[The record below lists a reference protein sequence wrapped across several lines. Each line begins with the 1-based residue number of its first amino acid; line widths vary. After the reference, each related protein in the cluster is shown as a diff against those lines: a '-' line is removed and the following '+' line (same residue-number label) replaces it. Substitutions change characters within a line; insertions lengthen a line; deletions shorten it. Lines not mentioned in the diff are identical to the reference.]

1 MADPTDPILPSNIDD
16 FVTSMRSGG
25 HLLNS
30 RYSVEFTSMP
40 PIISSAVLR
49 NFGDMRQFASAFS
62 KRTIQVSGPNLSIAT
77 STQKITGVDYEHP
90 YQRNFENDIAL
101 TMISDKQM
109 ALRNVFIDWI
119 NGIQAPFTGTWGF
132 RDSYTTN
139 LIIKYLDRSD
149 NETLGYRIR
158 EVFPKTITGIQS
170 SADSDALTTFTVTMS
185 FKDFSVETPPN
196 LSGPP
201 LSAPPP
207 PTNPIEPGGVPPLE
221 NLGDVDALIAGL

>member
-16 FVTSMRSGG
+16 FVTSMRTGG
-25 HLLNS
+25 HLMNS

-40 PIISSAVLR
+40 PIVSNAVLR
-49 NFGDMRQFASAFS
+49 NFGGMREFASAFS
-62 KRTIQVSGPNLSIAT
+62 KRTIQVSGPNLSLAT

-101 TMISDKQM
+101 TIIADKQM

-119 NGIQAPFTGTWGF
+119 NGIQAPFTGTWAF
-132 RDSYTTN
+132 RDSYVTN

-149 NETLGYRIR
+149 KDIIGYRVR

-170 SADSDALTTFTVTMS
+170 SADSDALTTFTLTMS
-185 FKDFSVETPPN
+185 FKDFSVETPQS
-196 LSGPP
+196 LAGPP
-201 LSAPPP
+201 LPPPP

-221 NLGDVDALIAGL
+221 NLDDVDAFIAGL

>member
-1 MADPTDPILPSNIDD
+1 MADPTDPILPSKIDD
-16 FVTSMRSGG
+16 FVSSMRSGG

-49 NFGDMRQFASAFS
+49 NFGD
-62 KRTIQVSGPNLSIAT
+62 
-77 STQKITGVDYEHP
+77 
-90 YQRNFENDIAL
+90 
-101 TMISDKQM
+101 
-109 ALRNVFIDWI
+109 
-119 NGIQAPFTGTWGF
+119 F

>member
-1 MADPTDPILPSNIDD
+1 MADPTDPILPSKIDD
-16 FVTSMRSGG
+16 FVSSMRGGG

-30 RYSVEFTSMP
+30 RYSVEFTTMP
-40 PIISSAVLR
+40 PIISNAILR
-49 NFGDMRQFASAFS
+49 NFGDMREFASAFS

-90 YQRNFENDIAL
+90 YQRNFENDISI

-149 NETLGYRIR
+149 KETLGYRIR
-158 EVFPKTITGIQS
+158 EVFPKTVTGIQS
-170 SADSDALTTFTVTMS
+170 SADSTALTTFTITMS
-185 FKDFSVETPPN
+185 FKDFSIETPQS
-196 LSGPP
+196 LAGPP
-201 LSAPPP
+201 LPPAP

>member
-1 MADPTDPILPSNIDD
+1 MADPTDPILPSKIDD
-16 FVTSMRSGG
+16 FVSSMRSGG

-196 LSGPP
+196 MSG
-201 LSAPPP
+201 S
-207 PTNPIEPGGVPPLE
+207 
-221 NLGDVDALIAGL
+221 